1 MTIIFWCNYVM
12 TRLWVVTLPET
23 GSEQN
28 MFSAGIWYQKNSLRS
43 CGSIPFFERLSQALV
58 MSLDEF
64 FLLLVML
71 LNAKANV
78 IPDFCC
84 ATEILLHLVAGLE
97 TSYCKNSNIIRTI
110 FTNNRGPIAGVRIIH
125 VNYENIIF
133 QKNQSHCINIYI
145 RPYVHDYFHQ
155 TYLY

>member
-1 MTIIFWCNYVM
+1 
-12 TRLWVVTLPET
+12 
-23 GSEQN
+23 
-28 MFSAGIWYQKNSLRS
+28 
-43 CGSIPFFERLSQALV
+43 

-133 QKNQSHCINIYI
+133 QKKPVTLHK
-145 RPYVHDYFHQ
+145 H
-155 TYLY
+155 LYQAICTRLFSSNLPVLKI